1 MSQKIAIA
9 AIHGIG
15 LANSE
20 WKEETSPKFISGM
33 SKPLISEFARLRN
46 ETFDEAKSK
55 LVIKPIYWAEIA
67 QKLQDD
73 LGGEDRLNLERL
85 SNPLGL
91 RDFVFHYLGD
101 AIAYS
106 ASGSKKINEDIHDI
120 FAQTLKSLA
129 QEAGEKAPLCIVGH
143 SLGGLIASYYIW
155 DLQKNKPIIPIGN
168 TPLEKGETL
177 TLFYTFG
184 TQIPL
189 WSLTHENFGQPI
201 QMPSPKLSNHYP
213 ELNGEWMNFYD
224 KDDVLGF
231 PLQKINDAYSEVVV
245 DKEVNAGNLFSNW
258 TPFSHNGYWKDDEVI
273 EPIAEALV
281 KTWEAVNN

>member
-1 MSQKIAIA
+1 MTQKIAIA

-15 LANSE
+15 LANPE
-20 WKEETSPKFISGM
+20 WKEETSPKFVSGM
-33 SKPLISEFARLRN
+33 SKPLISEFARLRR

-55 LVIKPIYWAEIA
+55 LIIKPIYWAEIV
-67 QKLQDD
+67 QDLQNE
-73 LGGEDRLNLERL
+73 LEDENRLNLKRL
-85 SNPLGL
+85 SNPLQL

-106 ASGSKKINEDIHDI
+106 ASGSKEINKQIHAI
-120 FAQTLKSLA
+120 FAETLKDLA
-129 QEAGEKAPLCIVGH
+129 SEAGDKAPLCIVSH

-155 DLQKNKPIIPIGN
+155 DLQRNNPIVPIGN

-189 WSLTHENFGQPI
+189 WSMTHERFGEPI
-201 QMPSPKLSNHYP
+201 QVPSPQLNNHYFG
-213 ELNGEWMNFYD
+213 LRGEWINFYD

-231 PLQKINDAYSEVVV
+231 PLQNINDAYSQVVI

-273 EPIAEALV
+273 EPIAKALV
-281 KTWEAVNN
+281 KTWETVN

>member
-15 LANSE
+15 LADPE
-20 WKEETSPKFISGM
+20 WQDEQSSKFLSGM
-33 SKPLISEFARLRN
+33 SKPLINEFARLRK

-55 LVIKPIYWAEIA
+55 LVIKPIYWADVVQRLSDE
-67 QKLQDD
+67 L
-73 LGGEDRLNLERL
+73 ENRLNLSDL
-85 SNPLGL
+85 SNPLNL

-106 ASGSKKINEDIHDI
+106 SSGTKNINQEIHAV
-120 FAQTLKSLA
+120 FAQTLKTLA
-129 QEAGEKAPLCIVGH
+129 DEAGEKAPLCIIGH

-155 DLQKNKPIIPIGN
+155 DLQKNNPIIVIGN

-177 TLFYTFG
+177 NLFYTLG

-189 WSLTHENFGQPI
+189 WSLSHANFGEPVQI
-201 QMPSPKLSNHYP
+201 PSPQLNNHYSG
-213 ELNGEWMNFYD
+213 LTGEWLNFYD

-231 PLQKINDAYSEVVV
+231 PLQNINEAYSKVVQ
-245 DKEVNAGNLFSNW
+245 DKKVNAGNIFSNW
-258 TPFSHNGYWKDDEVI
+258 NPFSHNGYWKDDEVI
-273 EPIAEALV
+273 EPIAQGLV
-281 KTWEAVNN
+281 KTWAAVNS

>member
-1 MSQKIAIA
+1 MTQKIAIA

-15 LANSE
+15 LANPE
-20 WKEETSPKFISGM
+20 WEDESSPKFISGM
-33 SKPLISEFARLRN
+33 SKPLISEFAKLRR

-55 LVIKPIYWAEIA
+55 LVIKPIYWADVVQQLSDELES
-67 QKLQDD
+67 K
-73 LGGEDRLNLERL
+73 LNLKRL
-85 SNPLGL
+85 SNPLQL

-106 ASGSKKINEDIHDI
+106 ASGSKEINKQIHTF
-120 FAQTLKSLA
+120 FAKTLKDLA
-129 QEAGEKAPLCIVGH
+129 TEAGDKAPLCIVSH

-155 DLQKNKPIIPIGN
+155 DLQRNNPIVSINN

-189 WSLTHENFGQPI
+189 WSMTHERFGEPI
-201 QMPSPKLSNHYP
+201 QVPSPQLSNHYSG
-213 ELNGEWMNFYD
+213 LKGEWINFYD
-224 KDDVLGF
+224 RDDVLGF
-231 PLQKINDAYSEVVV
+231 PLQNINDAYSQVVV
-245 DKEVNAGNLFSNW
+245 DREVNAGNLFSNW

-273 EPIAEALV
+273 EPIAKALV
-281 KTWEAVNN
+281 KTWETVNE